1 MKKLLKKISGK
12 FSTFNFQF
20 SILQK
25 GFTLIEL
32 LIVVAIIAALAIAVF
47 VALNP
52 AQRLKDAKDA
62 RRTADADTILT
73 AIHASIVDNK
83 GSLPTGLSTGMAETQ
98 LGTGTAA
105 QCSPIT
111 TGGCNITLGT
121 VACVDLTTPLTK
133 YLKSMPISPQSG
145 ATIYASTNTGYTVT
159 VDANNIVT
167 IKACGTEGTTNISVS
182 R

>member
-1 MKKLLKKISGK
+1 MKKLLRKTSSK
-12 FSTFNFQF
+12 FATLHSQL
-20 SILQK
+20 SIRK

-32 LIVVAIIAALAIAVF
+32 LIVVAIISALAIAVF

-62 RRTADADTILT
+62 RRTADANTILT
-73 AIHASIVDNK
+73 AVHASIVDTK
-83 GSLPTGLSTGMAETQ
+83 GSLPAGLTTGMLETQ

-105 QCSPIT
+105 QCSPVV
-111 TGGCNITLGT
+111 TGGCSVAATT
-121 VACVDLTTPLTK
+121 ACVNLATPLVK
-133 YLKSMPISPQSG
+133 YLKSMPISPDSG
-145 ATIYASTNTGYTVT
+145 ATTYTAINTGYSVI

-167 IKACGTEGTTNISVS
+167 IKACGTEGTTNISAS